1 MMEEL
6 SLMIKEL
13 RILMIEKKIKTIK
26 HLSDILKIEQDS
38 IYYLLRED
46 IIDKGTKR
54 KDKLQNIIT
63 NLKKL

>member
-1 MMEEL
+1 MEEL